1 MCYNKPMKV
10 KLITVGKLKE
20 KYLKDGI
27 AEYIKRLGRFTKFE
41 SIELTDEKTPDNA
54 SEAENKAILD
64 KEGQRI
70 LAKVG
75 DRDYVIALA
84 IEGKQFPSE
93 QFAKELEQATL
104 RGYSDITFI
113 IGGSLGLSPTAV
125 SYTHLHM
132 DNRIYFTNVRQ
143 ELISKTFTL

>member
-27 AEYIKRLGRFTKFE
+27 AEFVKRLGRFTKFE

-93 QFAKELEQATL
+93 QFAKELEQVTL

-113 IGGSLGLSPTAV
+113 IGAVWDSL
-125 SYTHLHM
+125 
-132 DNRIYFTNVRQ
+132 Q
-143 ELISKTFTL
+143 Q